1 QAIQTRKADGLLGR
15 SQDGSQAAKLKKSS
29 ISSVA
34 KAAAAAKEEL
44 PTNDALE
51 LMESILQRLKPKDR
65 HEIRDMI
72 TNRGW
77 LSGVLLMMS
86 GLFWWIAVQKGS
98 DALNNGDIPDSLLG
112 DFDFSMLAKM
122 VPVVVFFATV
132 VWSVGRERGHAS
144 MSNLGGLL
152 VVPAVYYILEPLGFA
167 LLTNDVDTQT
177 ALFASLR
184 LFALATMIHYS
195 AKLFIDAWLLQWVRL
210 QMMNMPVDLIPE
222 FNQSTDMG
230 QADEVGPSA

>member
-1 QAIQTRKADGLLGR
+1 MVLGDDSSDR
-15 SQDGSQAAKLKKSS
+15 VENTSQQG
-29 ISSVA
+29 I
-34 KAAAAAKEEL
+34 AAAAKEEL

-122 VPVVVFFATV
+122 VPIVVFFATV

-177 ALFASLR
+177 AIFASLR

>member
-1 QAIQTRKADGLLGR
+1 MVLGDEPSNR
-15 SQDGSQAAKLKKSS
+15 VENTSQQG
-29 ISSVA
+29 I
-34 KAAAAAKEEL
+34 AAAAKEEL

-51 LMESILQRLKPKDR
+51 LMESILQRLQPKDR

-98 DALNNGDIPDSLLG
+98 EALNNADIPDSLLG

-152 VVPAVYYILEPLGFA
+152 VVIAVYYILEPLGFA
-167 LLTNDVDTQT
+167 LLTSDVATQT
-177 ALFASLR
+177 ATFASLR
-184 LFALATMIHYS
+184 LLALAIMIHYS

-210 QMMNMPVDLIPE
+210 QMINMPVDLIPDFSE
-222 FNQSTDMG
+222 SSDMG

>member
-1 QAIQTRKADGLLGR
+1 MVMGEEPNDRGEILPQQGI
-15 SQDGSQAAKLKKSS
+15 
-29 ISSVA
+29 
-34 KAAAAAKEEL
+34 AAAAKEEL
-44 PTNDALE
+44 PSNDALE

-122 VPVVVFFATV
+122 VPIVVFFATV

-210 QMMNMPVDLIPE
+210 QMMNMPVELIPE

>member
-1 QAIQTRKADGLLGR
+1 MGEEPNDRGETLPQQGI
-15 SQDGSQAAKLKKSS
+15 
-29 ISSVA
+29 
-34 KAAAAAKEEL
+34 AAAAKEEL
-44 PTNDALE
+44 PSNDALE

-122 VPVVVFFATV
+122 VPIVVFFATV

-167 LLTNDVDTQT
+167 LLTNDVDNQT

>member
-1 QAIQTRKADGLLGR
+1 MVMGDDSSDRVENT
-15 SQDGSQAAKLKKSS
+15 SQQG
-29 ISSVA
+29 I
-34 KAAAAAKEEL
+34 AAAAKEEL
-44 PTNDALE
+44 PSNDALE

-122 VPVVVFFATV
+122 VPIVVFFATV

>member
-1 QAIQTRKADGLLGR
+1 MVLGEEPNDR
-15 SQDGSQAAKLKKSS
+15 GENPSQQG
-29 ISSVA
+29 I
-34 KAAAAAKEEL
+34 AAAAKEEL
-44 PTNDALE
+44 PSNDALE

-122 VPVVVFFATV
+122 VPIVVFFATV

>member
-1 QAIQTRKADGLLGR
+1 MVLGDEPSNR
-15 SQDGSQAAKLKKSS
+15 VENTSQQG
-29 ISSVA
+29 I
-34 KAAAAAKEEL
+34 AAAAKEEL
-44 PTNDALE
+44 PNNDELE
-51 LMESILQRLKPKDR
+51 LMESILQRLQPKDR

-98 DALNNGDIPDSLLG
+98 EALNNADVPDSLLG
-112 DFDFSMLAKM
+112 DFDYSMLAKM

-152 VVPAVYYILEPLGFA
+152 VVIAVYYILEPLGFA

-177 ALFASLR
+177 ATFASLR
-184 LFALATMIHYS
+184 LLALAIMIHYS

-210 QMMNMPVDLIPE
+210 QMINMPVDLIPDFSE
-222 FNQSTDMG
+222 SSDMG

>member
-1 QAIQTRKADGLLGR
+1 MVLGDDSSDR
-15 SQDGSQAAKLKKSS
+15 VENTSQQG
-29 ISSVA
+29 I
-34 KAAAAAKEEL
+34 AAAAKEEL

-98 DALNNGDIPDSLLG
+98 DALNNGDIPNSLLG

-122 VPVVVFFATV
+122 VPIVVFFATV

-167 LLTNDVDTQT
+167 ILTNDVDTQI

>member
-1 QAIQTRKADGLLGR
+1 MAMGEEPNDRGETLPQQGI
-15 SQDGSQAAKLKKSS
+15 
-29 ISSVA
+29 
-34 KAAAAAKEEL
+34 AAAAKEEL
-44 PTNDALE
+44 PSNDALE

-122 VPVVVFFATV
+122 VPIVVFFATV

-167 LLTNDVDTQT
+167 LLTNDVDNQT

>member
-1 QAIQTRKADGLLGR
+1 MVLGDDSSDR
-15 SQDGSQAAKLKKSS
+15 VESTSQQG
-29 ISSVA
+29 I
-34 KAAAAAKEEL
+34 AAAAKEEL

-122 VPVVVFFATV
+122 VPIVVFFATV

>member
-1 QAIQTRKADGLLGR
+1 MVMGEEPNDRGEIP
-15 SQDGSQAAKLKKSS
+15 SQQG
-29 ISSVA
+29 I
-34 KAAAAAKEEL
+34 AAAAKEEL
-44 PTNDALE
+44 PSNDALE

-122 VPVVVFFATV
+122 VPIVVFFATV

>member
-1 QAIQTRKADGLLGR
+1 MVLGDDSSDR
-15 SQDGSQAAKLKKSS
+15 VENTSQQG
-29 ISSVA
+29 I
-34 KAAAAAKEEL
+34 AAAAKEEL

-51 LMESILQRLKPKDR
+51 LMESILLRLKPKDR

-122 VPVVVFFATV
+122 VPIVVFFATV

-167 LLTNDVDTQT
+167 ILTNDVDTQT

>member
-1 QAIQTRKADGLLGR
+1 MVMGEEPNDRGEILPQQGI
-15 SQDGSQAAKLKKSS
+15 
-29 ISSVA
+29 
-34 KAAAAAKEEL
+34 AAAAKEEL
-44 PTNDALE
+44 PSNDALE

-122 VPVVVFFATV
+122 VPIVVFFATV

-167 LLTNDVDTQT
+167 LLTHDVDTQT

>member
-1 QAIQTRKADGLLGR
+1 MVMGEEPNDRGEILPQQGI
-15 SQDGSQAAKLKKSS
+15 
-29 ISSVA
+29 
-34 KAAAAAKEEL
+34 AAAAKEEL
-44 PTNDALE
+44 PSNDALE

-122 VPVVVFFATV
+122 VPIVVFFATV

-152 VVPAVYYILEPLGFA
+152 VVPAVYYIIEPLGFA
-167 LLTNDVDTQT
+167 LLTNDIDTQT

>member
-1 QAIQTRKADGLLGR
+1 MVVGEEPNDRGEILPQQGI
-15 SQDGSQAAKLKKSS
+15 
-29 ISSVA
+29 
-34 KAAAAAKEEL
+34 AAAAKEEL
-44 PTNDALE
+44 PSNDALE

-122 VPVVVFFATV
+122 VPIVVFFATV

>member
-1 QAIQTRKADGLLGR
+1 MVLGDDSSDR
-15 SQDGSQAAKLKKSS
+15 VENTSQQG
-29 ISSVA
+29 I
-34 KAAAAAKEEL
+34 AAAAKEEL

-98 DALNNGDIPDSLLG
+98 DALNNGDIPNSLLG

-122 VPVVVFFATV
+122 VPIVVFFATV

-167 LLTNDVDTQT
+167 ILTNDVDTQT

-210 QMMNMPVDLIPE
+210 QMMNMPVDLVPE

-230 QADEVGPSA
+230 QADELGPSA

>member
-1 QAIQTRKADGLLGR
+1 MVMGEEPNDRGEIP
-15 SQDGSQAAKLKKSS
+15 SQQG
-29 ISSVA
+29 I
-34 KAAAAAKEEL
+34 AAAAKEEL
-44 PTNDALE
+44 PSNDALE
-51 LMESILQRLKPKDR
+51 LMESILQRLQPKDR

-122 VPVVVFFATV
+122 VPIVVFFATV

>member
-1 QAIQTRKADGLLGR
+1 MVLGDDSSDR
-15 SQDGSQAAKLKKSS
+15 VENTSQQGIAA
-29 ISSVA
+29 V
-34 KAAAAAKEEL
+34 AKEEL

-98 DALNNGDIPDSLLG
+98 DALNNGDIPNSLLG

-122 VPVVVFFATV
+122 VPIVVFFATV

-167 LLTNDVDTQT
+167 ILTNDVDTQT

-195 AKLFIDAWLLQWVRL
+195 AKLFIDAWRLQWVRL
-210 QMMNMPVDLIPE
+210 QMMNMPVALIPE

>member
-1 QAIQTRKADGLLGR
+1 MVLGDDSSDR
-15 SQDGSQAAKLKKSS
+15 VENTSQQG
-29 ISSVA
+29 I
-34 KAAAAAKEEL
+34 AAAAKEEL

-122 VPVVVFFATV
+122 VPIVVFFATV

-152 VVPAVYYILEPLGFA
+152 VVPAVYYIIEPLGFA

>member
-1 QAIQTRKADGLLGR
+1 MVLGDEPSNR
-15 SQDGSQAAKLKKSS
+15 VENTSQQG
-29 ISSVA
+29 I
-34 KAAAAAKEEL
+34 AAAAKEEL

-51 LMESILQRLKPKDR
+51 LMESILQRLQPKDR

-98 DALNNGDIPDSLLG
+98 EALNNADVPDSLLG
-112 DFDFSMLAKM
+112 DFDYSMLAKM

-152 VVPAVYYILEPLGFA
+152 VVIAVYYILEPLGFA

-177 ALFASLR
+177 ATFASLR
-184 LFALATMIHYS
+184 LLALAIMIHYS

-210 QMMNMPVDLIPE
+210 QMINMPVDLIPE
-222 FNQSTDMG
+222 FSESSDMG
-230 QADEVGPSA
+230 QPDEVGPSP

>member
-1 QAIQTRKADGLLGR
+1 MVLGDEPSNR
-15 SQDGSQAAKLKKSS
+15 VENTSQQG
-29 ISSVA
+29 I
-34 KAAAAAKEEL
+34 AAAAKEEL

-51 LMESILQRLKPKDR
+51 LMESILQRLQPKDR

-77 LSGVLLMMS
+77 LSGALLMMS
-86 GLFWWIAVQKGS
+86 GLFWWIAVQS
-98 DALNNGDIPDSLLG
+98 DLESLNNADVPDSLLG
-112 DFDFSMLAKM
+112 DFDYSMLAKM

-152 VVPAVYYILEPLGFA
+152 VVIAVYYILEPLGFA

-177 ALFASLR
+177 ATFASLR
-184 LFALATMIHYS
+184 LLALAIMIHYS

-210 QMMNMPVDLIPE
+210 QMINMPVDLIPE
-222 FNQSTDMG
+222 FSESSDMG

>member
-1 QAIQTRKADGLLGR
+1 MVLGDDSSDR
-15 SQDGSQAAKLKKSS
+15 VENTSQQG
-29 ISSVA
+29 I
-34 KAAAAAKEEL
+34 AAAAKEEL

-122 VPVVVFFATV
+122 VPIVVFFATV

>member
-1 QAIQTRKADGLLGR
+1 MTMGEEPNDRGEILPQQGI
-15 SQDGSQAAKLKKSS
+15 
-29 ISSVA
+29 
-34 KAAAAAKEEL
+34 AAAAKEEL
-44 PTNDALE
+44 PSNDALE

-122 VPVVVFFATV
+122 VPIVVFFATV

-167 LLTNDVDTQT
+167 LLTNDVDNQT

>member
-1 QAIQTRKADGLLGR
+1 MVLGDDSSDR
-15 SQDGSQAAKLKKSS
+15 VENTSQQGIAA
-29 ISSVA
+29 V
-34 KAAAAAKEEL
+34 AKEEL

-98 DALNNGDIPDSLLG
+98 DALNNGDIPNSLLG

-122 VPVVVFFATV
+122 VPIVVFFATV

-167 LLTNDVDTQT
+167 ILTNDVDTQT

>member
-1 QAIQTRKADGLLGR
+1 MVMGEEPNDRGKILPQQGI
-15 SQDGSQAAKLKKSS
+15 
-29 ISSVA
+29 
-34 KAAAAAKEEL
+34 AAAAKEEL
-44 PTNDALE
+44 PSNDALE

-122 VPVVVFFATV
+122 VPIVVFFATV

>member
-1 QAIQTRKADGLLGR
+1 MVMGEEPNDRGEIP
-15 SQDGSQAAKLKKSS
+15 SQQG
-29 ISSVA
+29 I
-34 KAAAAAKEEL
+34 AAAAKEEL
-44 PTNDALE
+44 PSNDALE

-122 VPVVVFFATV
+122 VPIVVFFATV

-152 VVPAVYYILEPLGFA
+152 VVPAVYYIIEPLGFA

>member
-1 QAIQTRKADGLLGR
+1 MVLGDEPSNR
-15 SQDGSQAAKLKKSS
+15 VENTSQQG
-29 ISSVA
+29 I
-34 KAAAAAKEEL
+34 AAAAKEEL
-44 PTNDALE
+44 PNNDELE
-51 LMESILQRLKPKDR
+51 LMESILQRLQPKDR

-98 DALNNGDIPDSLLG
+98 EALNNADIPDSLLG
-112 DFDFSMLAKM
+112 DFDYSMLAKM

-152 VVPAVYYILEPLGFA
+152 VVIAVYYILEPLGFA

-177 ALFASLR
+177 ATFASLR
-184 LFALATMIHYS
+184 LLALAIMIHYS

-210 QMMNMPVDLIPE
+210 QMINMPVDLIPDFSE
-222 FNQSTDMG
+222 SSDMG

>member
-1 QAIQTRKADGLLGR
+1 MVLGDEPSNR
-15 SQDGSQAAKLKKSS
+15 VENTSQQG
-29 ISSVA
+29 I
-34 KAAAAAKEEL
+34 AAAAKEEL

-51 LMESILQRLKPKDR
+51 LMESILQRLQPKDR

-122 VPVVVFFATV
+122 VPIVVFFATV

>member
-1 QAIQTRKADGLLGR
+1 MVLGDDSSDR
-15 SQDGSQAAKLKKSS
+15 VENTSQQG
-29 ISSVA
+29 I
-34 KAAAAAKEEL
+34 AAAAKEEL

-122 VPVVVFFATV
+122 VPIVVFFATV

-167 LLTNDVDTQT
+167 ILTNDVDTQT

-230 QADEVGPSA
+230 QADELGPSA

>member
-1 QAIQTRKADGLLGR
+1 MVMGEEPNDRGEIP
-15 SQDGSQAAKLKKSS
+15 SQQG
-29 ISSVA
+29 I
-34 KAAAAAKEEL
+34 AAAAKEEL
-44 PTNDALE
+44 PSNDALE

-122 VPVVVFFATV
+122 VPLVVFFATV

>member
-1 QAIQTRKADGLLGR
+1 
-15 SQDGSQAAKLKKSS
+15 
-29 ISSVA
+29 
-34 KAAAAAKEEL
+34 
-44 PTNDALE
+44 
-51 LMESILQRLKPKDR
+51 MESILQRLKPKDR

-122 VPVVVFFATV
+122 VPIVVFFATV

>member
-1 QAIQTRKADGLLGR
+1 MVLGDEPSNR
-15 SQDGSQAAKLKKSS
+15 VENTSQQG
-29 ISSVA
+29 I
-34 KAAAAAKEEL
+34 AAAAKEEL

-51 LMESILQRLKPKDR
+51 LMESILQRLQPKDR

-98 DALNNGDIPDSLLG
+98 EALNTADIPDSLLG

-152 VVPAVYYILEPLGFA
+152 VVIAVYYILEPLGFA
-167 LLTNDVDTQT
+167 LLTNDVATQT
-177 ALFASLR
+177 ATFASLR
-184 LFALATMIHYS
+184 LLALAIMIHYS

-210 QMMNMPVDLIPE
+210 QMINMPVDLIPDFSE
-222 FNQSTDMG
+222 SSDMG
-230 QADEVGPSA
+230 QALSLIHI

>member
-1 QAIQTRKADGLLGR
+1 MVLGDDSSDR
-15 SQDGSQAAKLKKSS
+15 VENTSQQG
-29 ISSVA
+29 I
-34 KAAAAAKEEL
+34 AAAAKEEL

-51 LMESILQRLKPKDR
+51 LMESILLRLKPKDR

-122 VPVVVFFATV
+122 VPIVVFFATV

>member
-1 QAIQTRKADGLLGR
+1 
-15 SQDGSQAAKLKKSS
+15 
-29 ISSVA
+29 
-34 KAAAAAKEEL
+34 
-44 PTNDALE
+44 
-51 LMESILQRLKPKDR
+51 MESILQRLQPKDR

-98 DALNNGDIPDSLLG
+98 EALNNAEVPDSLLG
-112 DFDFSMLAKM
+112 DFDYSMLAKM

-152 VVPAVYYILEPLGFA
+152 VVIAVYYILEPLGFA
-167 LLTNDVDTQT
+167 HLQT
-177 ALFASLR
+177 
-184 LFALATMIHYS
+184 T
-195 AKLFIDAWLLQWVRL
+195 
-210 QMMNMPVDLIPE
+210 
-222 FNQSTDMG
+222 
-230 QADEVGPSA
+230 

>member
-1 QAIQTRKADGLLGR
+1 MVLGDDSSDR
-15 SQDGSQAAKLKKSS
+15 VENTSQQG
-29 ISSVA
+29 I
-34 KAAAAAKEEL
+34 AAAAKEEL
-44 PTNDALE
+44 PSNDALE

-122 VPVVVFFATV
+122 VPIVVFFATV